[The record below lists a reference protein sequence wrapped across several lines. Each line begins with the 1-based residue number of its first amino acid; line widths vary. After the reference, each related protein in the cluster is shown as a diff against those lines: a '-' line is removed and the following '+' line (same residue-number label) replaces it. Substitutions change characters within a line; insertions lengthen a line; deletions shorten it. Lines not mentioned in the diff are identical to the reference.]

1 MDTSNF
7 DGGEVALKKRHAI
20 DEEFRLYRQSNLAL
34 SATLLALSGLLF
46 KVIIDIPTFPIA
58 HTCLTFFWFT
68 SLTISAIS
76 AVGVQVCHV
85 MGYKNMARRHYP
97 PEPEKDK
104 NAISEWREKYWKI
117 GNAWFTG
124 EDVCVWISIAGILI
138 GFLSTASLWWIVK
151 AG

>member
-1 MDTSNF
+1 MTDSN
-7 DGGEVALKKRHAI
+7 GMSPPKEVIDEIRAI
-20 DEEFRLYRQSNLAL
+20 DEEFRFYRQSNLAL

-46 KVIIDIPTFPIA
+46 KVIIDIPTFPIT
-58 HTCLTFFWFT
+58 HTCLTFLWFT

-97 PEPEKDK
+97 ESENDKDAMSK
-104 NAISEWREKYWKI
+104 WRKKYWKR
-117 GNAWFTG
+117 GNVWFAG
-124 EDVCVWISIAGILI
+124 EDVCVWISITGILI
-138 GFLSTASLWWIVK
+138 GFVSTASLWWIFK